1 MFGLLGGE
9 SSFSDSSDSEQ
20 HSGSVD
26 DEVSDKSDSD
36 HEEKVKCKE
45 KLPLPDLE
53 VPFTQQ
59 GQLSVFS
66 NQYKEEEEA
75 KKAVLERH
83 VELSST
89 APVTSAKQAKK
100 ERRHQSSFSSQ
111 RKGKQAPPDHV
122 DEERPKVKRKRHSGL
137 SGTLQPPKKFMQ
149 SFHKQQAEEK
159 PWLNKK

>member
-9 SSFSDSSDSEQ
+9 SSFSDSSTSDSERC
-20 HSGSVD
+20 SDGD
-26 DEVSDKSDSD
+26 DRVSNNPDA
-36 HEEKVKCKE
+36 EREKATKCKT

-59 GQLSVFS
+59 GQVSVFS

-83 VELSST
+83 VELSNT
-89 APVTSAKQAKK
+89 APVNSSSKQK
-100 ERRHQSSFSSQ
+100 RSFSSRHKAKPRQ
-111 RKGKQAPPDHV
+111 TDCTDEDH
-122 DEERPKVKRKRHSGL
+122 PKVKRKRHTGL

-159 PWLNKK
+159 PWLSKK

>member
-9 SSFSDSSDSEQ
+9 SSCSDSSDSEQ
-20 HSGSVD
+20 CSDGVD
-26 DEVSDKSDSD
+26 DGESDKSDSD
-36 HEEKVKCKE
+36 HEEKVNCKT

-66 NQYKEEEEA
+66 SQYKEEEEA

-89 APVTSAKQAKK
+89 APVTSSKQAKK
-100 ERRHQSSFSSQ
+100 EKRHQSYFNS
-111 RKGKQAPPDHV
+111 RHKGKPVQTDS
-122 DEERPKVKRKRHSGL
+122 DEEGKPKIKRKRHAGL

>member
-26 DEVSDKSDSD
+26 DGASDKSDTD
-36 HEEKVKCKE
+36 HEEKVICKA

-66 NQYKEEEEA
+66 NQYKEEEDA
-75 KKAVLERH
+75 KRSVLERH

-89 APVTSAKQAKK
+89 APVTSSKQTKK
-100 ERRHQSSFSSQ
+100 ERRHRSFCSQ
-111 RKGKQAPPDHV
+111 QKGRQAPADDV
-122 DEERPKVKRKRHSGL
+122 NEDKPKVKRKRHAGL

>member
-9 SSFSDSSDSEQ
+9 HFSDSSDSEQ
-20 HSGSVD
+20 CSGDDD
-26 DEVSDKSDSD
+26 DEEEVISTSDA
-36 HEEKVKCKE
+36 EEKMKCKT

-83 VELSST
+83 VELSNT
-89 APVTSAKQAKK
+89 APVNSSKQASKQK
-100 ERRHQSSFSSQ
+100 RHRSSFNPRQ
-111 RKGKQAPPDHV
+111 KGKPVQMDGA
-122 DEERPKVKRKRHSGL
+122 DEDQPKAKRKRHTGL
-137 SGTLQPPKKFMQ
+137 SGTLQPPKRFMQ
-149 SFHKQQAEEK
+149 TFHKQQAEEK
-159 PWLNKK
+159 PWLSKK

>member
-1 MFGLLGGE
+1 MFGLFGGE
-9 SSFSDSSDSEQ
+9 NFSDSSSDSEQ
-20 HSGSVD
+20 CSGD
-26 DEVSDKSDSD
+26 EEEVSNKSDT
-36 HEEKVKCKE
+36 EEKKCKT

-66 NQYKEEEEA
+66 SQYKEEEEA

-89 APVTSAKQAKK
+89 APVKSSKQAGKQK
-100 ERRHQSSFSSQ
+100 RHRSSFNSRQ
-111 RKGKQAPPDHV
+111 KGKPVQMDGA
-122 DEERPKVKRKRHSGL
+122 DEDQPKAKRKRHAGL
-137 SGTLQPPKKFMQ
+137 SGTLQPPKRFME

>member
-9 SSFSDSSDSEQ
+9 DFSDGSDSE
-20 HSGSVD
+20 HDSDSGEEDGVT
-26 DEVSDKSDSD
+26 DKSDT
-36 HEEKVKCKE
+36 EEKVKCKT
-45 KLPLPDLE
+45 KLPFPDLE
-53 VPFTQQ
+53 VPYMQQ

-83 VELSST
+83 VEMSNT
-89 APVTSAKQAKK
+89 APVDSSKQASKEKK
-100 ERRHQSSFSSQ
+100 YRSPFYSRQ
-111 RKGKQAPPDHV
+111 KGKLTQTNSDEDPP
-122 DEERPKVKRKRHSGL
+122 KAKRKRHAGL

-159 PWLNKK
+159 PWLSKK

>member
-9 SSFSDSSDSEQ
+9 DYSDSSDSE
-20 HSGSVD
+20 HDSASGKEEGVT
-26 DEVSDKSDSD
+26 DKSDT
-36 HEEKVKCKE
+36 EEKVECKT

-53 VPFTQQ
+53 APFMPQ

-89 APVTSAKQAKK
+89 APINSSKQA
-100 ERRHQSSFSSQ
+100 S
-111 RKGKQAPPDHV
+111 KGKKYRSPFYSRQKGKPTQTDGDEDPP
-122 DEERPKVKRKRHSGL
+122 KAKRKRHAGL

-159 PWLNKK
+159 PWLSKK

>member
-20 HSGSVD
+20 CNDSITDSRGSEKSD
-26 DEVSDKSDSD
+26 DEKLTS
-36 HEEKVKCKE
+36 CKT

-83 VELSST
+83 VELSSA
-89 APVTSAKQAKK
+89 APINSSSKEKK
-100 ERRHQSSFSSQ
+100 HQSSYNSR
-111 RKGKQAPPDHV
+111 RKGKPVQVDHV
-122 DEERPKVKRKRHSGL
+122 TDEDHPKAKRKRHAGL

>member
-9 SSFSDSSDSEQ
+9 NFSDSSDSEQ
-20 HSGSVD
+20 CSSNEEE
-26 DEVSDKSDSD
+26 EVSNKSDT
-36 HEEKVKCKE
+36 EEKECKT

-66 NQYKEEEEA
+66 SQYKEEEEA

-89 APVTSAKQAKK
+89 APVKSSKQAVKQK
-100 ERRHQSSFSSQ
+100 RHHSSFNSRQ
-111 RKGKQAPPDHV
+111 KGKPGQMDDPDG
-122 DEERPKVKRKRHSGL
+122 DQPKVKRKRHAGL
-137 SGTLQPPKKFMQ
+137 SGTLQPPKRFME